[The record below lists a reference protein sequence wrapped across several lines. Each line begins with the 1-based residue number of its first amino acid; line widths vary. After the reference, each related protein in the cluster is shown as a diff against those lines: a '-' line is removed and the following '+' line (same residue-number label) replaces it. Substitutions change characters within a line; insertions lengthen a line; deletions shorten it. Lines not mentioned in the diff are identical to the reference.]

1 MPDETKAASAVDK
14 YITILRTTRRKVT
27 MPATDHDQRIVADV
41 MRSLDKRKAELEDA
55 LARFKAAIKERVV
68 VVDSMHDDLGG
79 LYDRAQSEKLVLCD
93 VILDS
98 RNGGMIKVIRKDN
111 GELFGEPRA
120 LSKAEREAFDATKAQ
135 PSLLD
140 GGPAVNEALA
150 KSLKLSEYIESDPPV
165 DPNERGRVALDSS
178 ALPDD
183 LRDALLALESGDEDA
198 GAALR
203 DAKKADKKKA
213 KAPTDDE
220 PGPEKAE
227 KDAAPPKP
235 PTPPRKKVA
244 MPPSTKVT
252 FGNVDFGASKIVV
265 EAPSPAQKGY
275 RITVQCHCDTSGDGF
290 FTSGASGIVNLCKQ
304 GLYQTLAVRIDDMLH
319 TLSMKGDEP
328 GIAADDTRPNVT
340 IYTFT
345 FTEQDF
351 AIVTPPAPA
360 AFATH
365 EVEIAAEDVVSV
377 ETAETADDAS
387 EPEGSDDA
395 DFSDGLGDDAAAEDE
410 DEDSPVS
417 VERVVEHDDEPTAFA
432 DVDDGPLSASESA
445 PVIVDAENDPDAEE
459 AAADL
464 ADAIVDDEI
473 ADAAHVDDDDLPDFD
488 TVTTDDLEPAVVVS
502 PAPVDEPA
510 AEPVAPSPTATIVT
524 GERVVPVLPGGDKKK
539 KPKAAATPAEPAK
552 VVKLGDAS
560 LTEANNFGLSA
571 KYAVQFL
578 RALEELAKKTAIPAS
593 KAVTVA
599 ETDATVTFT
608 PKMRAALLPV
618 LEHLAET
625 GKISRRIDGNEV
637 VFEAAK

>member
-1 MPDETKAASAVDK
+1 MPDETKAASATDK

-351 AIVTPPAPA
+351 AILTPAPVAESAEIIVDA
-360 AFATH
+360 A
-365 EVEIAAEDVVSV
+365 
-377 ETAETADDAS
+377 DAS
-387 EPEGSDDA
+387 EGSDA
-395 DFSDGLGDDAAAEDE
+395 NLTDGMDEAEDNAAAETE
-410 DEDSPVS
+410 DEDDEPVS
-417 VERVVEHDDEPTAFA
+417 VERVVEADDEPTAFA
-432 DVDDGPLSASESA
+432 DVAGSEDEA
-445 PVIVDAENDPDAEE
+445 PESTSDTFVVDADNDPNADE

-464 ADAIVDDEI
+464 ADAIVDDNI
-473 ADAAHVDDDDLPDFD
+473 ADAAIVDEDDLPDFD
-488 TVTTDDLEPAVVVS
+488 APNDEDDREPIAPTVEPTPAVSEPVAEPES
-502 PAPVDEPA
+502 TPAPVAAKPAESAPATAAEPKKKAKPKAVTAAA
-510 AEPVAPSPTATIVT
+510 AEPVAI
-524 GERVVPVLPGGDKKK
+524 
-539 KPKAAATPAEPAK
+539 
-552 VVKLGDAS
+552 VKLGDAS
-560 LTEANNFGLSA
+560 LTDTNHFGLSP
-571 KYAVQFL
+571 KYRVLFVGAMTDIV
-578 RALEELAKKTAIPAS
+578 RKAPIYAS
-593 KAVTVA
+593 KAL
-599 ETDATVTFT
+599 ATVEADA
-608 PKMRAALLPV
+608 KMKLVAKAQAAILPI

-625 GKISRRIDGNEV
+625 GKIARRVEGSDV
-637 VFEAAK
+637 VFSVDSTK